1 MATTETTTGITTGAM
16 IGRPVDRIDG
26 RLKVTGAARYAAE
39 FRVPNVVH
47 AVLVQSTIAAGSIA
61 GFELKE
67 AEGMPGV
74 LAIITPDNA
83 GKLTHPAHVPQA
95 VAGPLLQNKDVLF
108 NGQHVAVVIAETLEQ
123 AQAAAAAVRVT
134 YQRGE
139 AATSMDAM
147 LGQAYVPKH
156 FRNGQQPPDV
166 TRGDPDGT
174 FNSGAVKLEATY
186 ITPIEHHNPMEP
198 HATIA
203 AWNGDGLTVWT
214 STQGIS
220 GAQATLAGQFGI
232 EKSKVRVLCPYLGAG
247 FGSKGNTWPP
257 ATLAALAARTVK
269 RPVKLV
275 LSRAQMYTSNGYRP
289 RTVQKLKL
297 ASDINGSLL
306 SVRHDGFSSMSQPSL
321 GEFTESVGLATEMLY
336 ACPNLAVTHRLVA
349 LNAALPTYMRA
360 PGEASGVF
368 ALESAM
374 DEMAVGLKMDPVE
387 FRLHNYADT
396 DPQDHKPF
404 ASKALRACYEQGA
417 KTFGWARRS
426 AEPRSMRD
434 GNMLIGWGF
443 ATSTYP
449 TNRLPSA
456 VKVRLDRQGNVVVQ
470 CGTQDIGTGTYTVM
484 TQVASETLGVPMQK
498 IRFELGDSNLPPAPV
513 SGGSMTVASVGPSV
527 KAACQALVD
536 KIKDLALVD
545 GNSGWRGQSRDA
557 LQVRDG
563 FVIGADRRVPVSG
576 VLERGNR
583 PYIEAEAKT
592 GPGDS
597 KQKFSMHAFGAQF
610 AEVRVDP
617 DLGEIRVSRFV
628 GAFDAGH
635 ILNPKTAHSQLIGGI
650 TYGIGMA
657 LLEETLVDGESG
669 RIVNTN
675 VAEYVMP
682 VNADIPD
689 IQTIVVP
696 NDDTNSNALGAKGIG
711 ELPMVGVAA
720 AIANAVFHATGVRV
734 RKVPIRI
741 EDILV

>member
-1 MATTETTTGITTGAM
+1 MGM
-16 IGRPVDRIDG
+16 IGKPIDRIDA

-39 FRVPNVVH
+39 FHVPNAVH
-47 AVLVQSTIAAGSIA
+47 AVLVQSTIAAGSIS

-83 GKLTHPAHVPQA
+83 GKLSHPENVPQA
-95 VAGPLLQNKDVLF
+95 VAGPLLQNKEILF
-108 NGQHVAVVIAETLEQ
+108 NGQHVAVVVAETLEQ
-123 AQAAAAAVRVT
+123 AQAAGSAVRVAYT
-134 YQRGE
+134 PGE

-156 FRNGQQPPDV
+156 FRNGQRPPDSS
-166 TRGDPDGT
+166 RGDADGT
-174 FNSGAVKLEATY
+174 FNSGAVKIEQTY

-203 AWNGDGLTVWT
+203 AWNGDKLTVWT
-214 STQGIS
+214 ATQGIS

-232 EKSKVRVLCPYLGAG
+232 DKNDVRVICPYLGAG
-247 FGSKGNTWPP
+247 FGCKGNTWPP
-257 ATLAALAARTVK
+257 ATLAALAARTVR

-289 RTVQKLKL
+289 RTVQKLKV
-297 ASDINGSLL
+297 ASDINGSLV
-306 SVRHDGFSSMSQPSL
+306 SMRHDGFTSMSQPSL
-321 GEFTESVGLATEMLY
+321 GEFAEPVGLATEMLY
-336 ACPNLAVTHRLVA
+336 ACPNVAVTHRLVA
-349 LNAALPTYMRA
+349 LNASLPTYMRA

-374 DEMAVGLKMDPVE
+374 DEMAVALKMDPIV
-387 FRLHNYADT
+387 FRLRNYAET
-396 DPQDHKPF
+396 DPHDNRPF

-417 KTFGWARRS
+417 KAFGWEKRS

-434 GNMLIGWGF
+434 GGTLIGWGV

-449 TNRLPSA
+449 TNRLPAA
-456 VKVRLDRQGNVVVQ
+456 VKVRMDAAGNVVVQ

-484 TQVASETLGVPMQK
+484 TQVASDVLGVPLQR
-498 IRFELGDSNLPPAPV
+498 IRFELGDSDLPPAPV
-513 SGGSMTVASVGPSV
+513 SGGSMTVASVAPSV
-527 KAACQALVD
+527 QAACGALVD
-536 KIKDLALVD
+536 KIKDLALTD
-545 GNSGWRGQSRDA
+545 WPGQPRDA

-563 FVIGADRRVPVSG
+563 MMVGLDRRVPISAL
-576 VLERGNR
+576 LERSGR
-583 PYIEAEAKT
+583 SFIEAEAKT
-592 GPGDS
+592 QPGEER
-597 KQKFSMHAFGAQF
+597 QRFSMHAFGAQF

-617 DLGEIRVSRFV
+617 DLGTIRVSRHV

-635 ILNPKTAHSQLIGGI
+635 VLNAKTARSQLIGGI

-657 LLEETLVDGESG
+657 LLEETLVDGETG
-669 RIVNTN
+669 RIVNAN
-675 VAEYVMP
+675 VADYLMP

-689 IQTIVVP
+689 IQVIVVP
-696 NDDTNSNALGAKGIG
+696 NDDTNSNPLGAKGIG

-720 AIANAVFHATGVRV
+720 GIANAVYHATGVRV

-741 EDILV
+741 EDVLV

>member
-1 MATTETTTGITTGAM
+1 MAM
-16 IGRPVDRIDG
+16 IGKPIDRIDAH
-26 RLKVTGAARYAAE
+26 LKVTGAAKYSAE
-39 FRVPNVVH
+39 FRVPNAVH
-47 AVLVQSTIAAGSIA
+47 AVLVQSTIAAGSIT
-61 GFELKE
+61 GFDLKE
-67 AEGMPGV
+67 VERMPGV

-83 GKLTHPAHVPQA
+83 GKLSQPEKVPQA
-95 VAGPLLQNKDVLF
+95 VRGPLLQNKEILF
-108 NGQHVAVVIAETLEQ
+108 NGQHIAVVVAETLEQ
-123 AQAAAAAVRVT
+123 AQAAASAVRVT
-134 YQRGE
+134 YSREE
-139 AATSMDAM
+139 ATTSMDGM
-147 LGQAYVPKH
+147 LGQAYVPKQ
-156 FRNGQQPPDV
+156 FRNGQRPPDSN
-166 TRGDPDGT
+166 RGDPERAFET
-174 FNSGAVKLEATY
+174 GAVKLDATY

-203 AWNGDGLTVWT
+203 AWEGDKLTVWT
-214 STQGIS
+214 TTQGIG

-232 EKSKVRVLCPYLGAG
+232 AKDDVRVICPYLGAG

-257 ATLAALAARTVK
+257 ATLAALAARQVK

-289 RTVQKLKL
+289 RTVQKLKM
-297 ASDINGSLL
+297 AADANGSLV
-306 SVRHDGFSSMSQPSL
+306 SVRHDGFTSMSQPSL
-321 GEFTESVGLATEMLY
+321 GEFAEPVGLATEMLY
-336 ACPNLAVTHRLVA
+336 ACPNVAVTHRLVA

-374 DEMAVGLKMDPVE
+374 DEMAVALKMDPVE
-387 FRLHNYADT
+387 FRLRNYAET
-396 DPQDHKPF
+396 DPHENKPF

-417 KTFGWARRS
+417 QAFGWEKRS
-426 AEPRSMRD
+426 AETRSMRD
-434 GNMLIGWGF
+434 GNTLIGWGV

-456 VKVRLDRQGNVVVQ
+456 VKVRMDSAGNVVVQ

-484 TQVASETLGVPMQK
+484 TQVASDALGVPLHR
-498 IRFELGDSNLPPAPV
+498 IRFELGDSNFPPAPV

-527 KAACQALVD
+527 QAACGALVD
-536 KIKDLALVD
+536 KLKDLALAD
-545 GNSGWRGQSRDA
+545 QNTGWHGQSRDA
-557 LQVRDG
+557 LEVRDG
-563 FVIGADRRVPVSG
+563 KVVGPDRRVPVSAL
-576 VLERGNR
+576 LERDGHSF
-583 PYIEAEAKT
+583 IEAEAKT
-592 GPGDS
+592 RPGEE
-597 KQKFSMHAFGAQF
+597 KQKFSMHSFGAQF

-617 DLGEIRVSRFV
+617 DLGTIRVGRFV

-635 ILNPKTAHSQLIGGI
+635 VLNPKTARSQLIGGI

-657 LLEETLVDGESG
+657 LLEETVVDGETG

-675 VAEYVMP
+675 VADYLMP
-682 VNADIPD
+682 VNADVPE

-696 NDDTNSNALGAKGIG
+696 NDDTNSNTLGAKGIG

-720 AIANAVFHATGVRV
+720 AIANAVYHATGVRV